1 MLSQC
6 HSGSPEGGSRTGRR
20 APSSRTRVFRNDWTA
35 LVPPE
40 PASWR
45 PELAVS
51 VVVPAFPGDRLE
63 LTLAAL
69 SVQTYPAHLL
79 DVVVVAPQGLRL
91 PISGEMLPGRLHVER
106 APAHAGPARARA
118 AGARAASGEVICWL
132 DAGTLVDPFFVEV
145 HARWHHLRPEC
156 VTFADLLEARRIPD
170 GPADAVA
177 LAMSGGMVDA
187 LGAAGASPPRD
198 ALLEATADLAEA
210 NEDGHRA
217 FTSAATAVRRTLYE
231 GIGGPDT
238 KDDPELGR
246 RLWHAGAL
254 FVPDRDAPAWRT
266 ASPGRDGVDP
276 WSDAGRPGGRGA
288 VQPLVRAV
296 IDVEGAPYDM
306 VRACVDRLLDGTESD
321 LDVALAADWDAREEP
336 GGDPM
341 DLRLLQAAY
350 LTDPRVGF
358 TARPPG
364 TGFPAPF
371 VLRLPVVWG
380 VAPDTLA
387 VMVARAERARAGL
400 VELIPDP
407 RGGND
412 AGVRLW
418 RTRALLRGMR
428 DRREEEGLAE
438 AVESV
443 YGRYRIQCGPG
454 ALTDLTDPEARRYR
468 SAALRAKPPV
478 PPPAPP
484 ADTGPPGGRG
494 RPAGGEE
501 PPACTAPPPPG
512 GR

>member
-1 MLSQC
+1 
-6 HSGSPEGGSRTGRR
+6 
-20 APSSRTRVFRNDWTA
+20 
-35 LVPPE
+35 
-40 PASWR
+40 
-45 PELAVS
+45 
-51 VVVPAFPGDRLE
+51 
-63 LTLAAL
+63 
-69 SVQTYPAHLL
+69 
-79 DVVVVAPQGLRL
+79 
-91 PISGEMLPGRLHVER
+91 
-106 APAHAGPARARA
+106 
-118 AGARAASGEVICWL
+118 
-132 DAGTLVDPFFVEV
+132 
-145 HARWHHLRPEC
+145 
-156 VTFADLLEARRIPD
+156 
-170 GPADAVA
+170 
-177 LAMSGGMVDA
+177 
-187 LGAAGASPPRD
+187 
-198 ALLEATADLAEA
+198 EA

-494 RPAGGEE
+494 RPAAGEE

-512 GR
+512 RRCETAGRAAVPDRALARGPPHARSQRGRRRPPAGRTGNDRGFTAGARVAPSRTVSGCRASRVRAGAGKRARHTVVFLFPVPVFSTCPWRRPYRSAAGPGRDTSRPVDRKSVV